1 MSELIKTL
9 EDVFGYRSFRAGQ
22 EEVINHLMNKKKLLA
37 VMPTGAGKSI
47 CYQLPALLFKNQ
59 TIVVSPLVAL
69 MDDQVAGL
77 KDLGVKAERVHS
89 GMQES
94 DRMQIWNKFR
104 NKKIKIL
111 YISPES
117 LMRNEMLNAL
127 KPLNISMF
135 VVDEAHCI
143 SKWGSDFRREYELL
157 KELQNHFPGAIISA
171 FTATADEETRIDIN
185 NKLTNGEG
193 KIFLYGFNRPNL
205 SLAVQQKTNNWKIQ
219 LYEFLENRRNQSGI
233 VYCLSQKL
241 TEQCAEFLESKG
253 FNAYPF
259 HAGLDP
265 KIKIDTQ
272 DKFMTDENVIV
283 CATIAFGMGIDKA
296 DVRFVAHIS
305 LPGSMEAFYQEIG
318 RAGRDGLES
327 DTLLIFGLQ
336 DLFQRKRFIDMSDA
350 DDSFK
355 IKEHKRL
362 DSLMAYCD
370 SATCRRQTLL
380 SYFRENCDP
389 CGKCDNCLNPSQMI
403 EGTEYAQMVLSAIY
417 RTGQYFGS
425 MHIVDVLRG
434 VENNKVIAKRHNRI
448 KTFGVGRTNTSDFWK
463 TFIRQMVSANYL
475 NINIQRY
482 GALQITQK
490 GEKVLKGVEDYFY
503 RKIEFDKPIK
513 NKKKRAEVIDSEMLN
528 DEKEL
533 FLALKSKRIELARR
547 RRVPAYIIFPDATLH
562 QMLIHKPQSLEAMGK
577 LNGVGS
583 KKLEKYGESFISVI
597 NEIISNEK

>member
-94 DRMQIWNKFR
+94 ERMQIWNKFR

-117 LMRNEMLNAL
+117 LMRNEILNAL

-157 KELQNHFPGAIISA
+157 KELQNHFPEAVISA

-513 NKKKRAEVIDSEMLN
+513 NKKKRVEIIDSEMLN

>member
-94 DRMQIWNKFR
+94 ERMQIWNKFR

-117 LMRNEMLNAL
+117 LMRNEILNAL

-157 KELQNHFPGAIISA
+157 KELQNHFPEAVISA

-583 KKLEKYGESFISVI
+583 KKLEKYGEAFISVI

>member
-94 DRMQIWNKFR
+94 DRIQIWNEFR

-117 LMRNEMLNAL
+117 LMRNEILNAL

-157 KELQNHFPGAIISA
+157 KELQNHFPEAVISA

-253 FNAYPF
+253 FNACPF

>member
-157 KELQNHFPGAIISA
+157 KELQNHFPEAVISA

-272 DKFMTDENVIV
+272 DKFMNDENVIV

-513 NKKKRAEVIDSEMLN
+513 NKKKRAEIIDSEMLN

>member
-1 MSELIKTL
+1 
-9 EDVFGYRSFRAGQ
+9 
-22 EEVINHLMNKKKLLA
+22 
-37 VMPTGAGKSI
+37 
-47 CYQLPALLFKNQ
+47 
-59 TIVVSPLVAL
+59 
-69 MDDQVAGL
+69 
-77 KDLGVKAERVHS
+77 
-89 GMQES
+89 
-94 DRMQIWNKFR
+94 
-104 NKKIKIL
+104 
-111 YISPES
+111 
-117 LMRNEMLNAL
+117 
-127 KPLNISMF
+127 
-135 VVDEAHCI
+135 
-143 SKWGSDFRREYELL
+143 
-157 KELQNHFPGAIISA
+157 
-171 FTATADEETRIDIN
+171 
-185 NKLTNGEG
+185 
-193 KIFLYGFNRPNL
+193 
-205 SLAVQQKTNNWKIQ
+205 
-219 LYEFLENRRNQSGI
+219 
-233 VYCLSQKL
+233 
-241 TEQCAEFLESKG
+241 
-253 FNAYPF
+253 
-259 HAGLDP
+259 
-265 KIKIDTQ
+265 
-272 DKFMTDENVIV
+272 
-283 CATIAFGMGIDKA
+283 
-296 DVRFVAHIS
+296 
-305 LPGSMEAFYQEIG
+305 
-318 RAGRDGLES
+318 
-327 DTLLIFGLQ
+327 
-336 DLFQRKRFIDMSDA
+336 MSDA

>member
-117 LMRNEMLNAL
+117 LMRNEILNAL

-157 KELQNHFPGAIISA
+157 KELQNHFPEAVISA

-219 LYEFLENRRNQSGI
+219 LYEFLDNRRNQSGI

-253 FNAYPF
+253 FNACPF

-583 KKLEKYGESFISVI
+583 KKLEKYGEAFISVI

>member
-94 DRMQIWNKFR
+94 ERMQIWNKFR

-117 LMRNEMLNAL
+117 LMRNEILNAL

-157 KELQNHFPGAIISA
+157 KELQNHFPEAVISA